1 MIRMIQ
7 SMSSGHA
14 KTYYTEALAK
24 SDYYIGGQELNGT
37 FQGRLSN
44 RLGIAGAVT
53 REAFFA
59 LCENRH
65 PANGQPLTPRTKK
78 DRKIGYDINFHVPKS
93 VSILNAL
100 AKDNHIIDAFRHCV
114 AATMREMEAQ
124 AKVRVRKGG
133 VSVDRDS
140 GELIWADFIHQTARP
155 VEGFAPDPHLHA
167 HCFVFNLAW
176 DETEQRLKAGKFR
189 EINKEIPYYKARF
202 HKRLADKLVE
212 LGYQV
217 RPTAKAFEVEGIPQE
232 VIALFS
238 KRTDAIGRVAKE
250 KGITNEKELRELGA
264 RTRAKKQ
271 QGLGMEELKAEW
283 KNQIAQ
289 LEQGRQAVDNP
300 PVRFSPQY
308 IKEHPDKETTLQACI
323 DYTMLHH
330 FERASVV
337 PFNTLATTALKHSI
351 GKLVSADEVTKG
363 LHSLPELIQVEDSG
377 QMMCTTKEVLR
388 EEQKMVSLARA
399 GKNSF
404 APMYEELP
412 EIKATGQQGQ
422 AIRHVL
428 QTSDMVSIVRGAAG
442 AGKTTLMTEAVKLI
456 GQSGKRVAVV
466 APTAMASRGVLRDE
480 GFAKAETVAAF
491 INNPAMQREINGQVL
506 WVDEAGMLGTKDMAA
521 LLEIT
526 TKQNARLVLGGDT
539 RQHASVVRGDALRIL
554 NTVAGI
560 SVAEVDKI
568 YRQKDE
574 AYRSAVA
581 DLSKGHIRD
590 GFTKLDAIG
599 AIKELSPQEGFK
611 LFLKDYMAAVKA
623 GKTALVIAPTHEQ
636 GERMTHEIRDY
647 LKAAGYIGKR
657 EVEVERLKSLNL
669 TAAQKTDWRNI
680 EKGFVVQFNQNQ
692 KGIQRGSKWQVA
704 MVREQQVAI
713 RDISGQEAALDL
725 SKPDQFDL
733 YQRIPIPVAK
743 GDKMRITRNG
753 FDRERKRMDN
763 GMVLDVISASKKSG
777 LVLQNPQSRM
787 IYRIGMDH
795 GNIAHAH
802 CVTSHVSQ
810 GKTVDEVFIAQPA
823 ATFPA
828 TNAKQFY
835 VSVSRAREKVHIYT
849 DDREELLLR
858 ASQTGDRAGALELVK
873 SVADKHLEYMKIQEL
888 EKSTEAVPHIEH
900 DKIRDRTP
908 DINQSYEDYEPGL

>member
-1 MIRMIQ
+1 MIRMVQ

-24 SDYYIGGQELNGT
+24 SDYYIDGQELNGT

-44 RLGIAGAVT
+44 RLGITGAVT
-53 REAFFA
+53 RDAFFA

-65 PANGQPLTPRTKK
+65 PATGQPLTPRTKK

-176 DETEQRLKAGKFR
+176 DAVENQVKAGKLR
-189 EINKEIPYYKARF
+189 EINRQMPYFQAVF
-202 HKRLADKLVE
+202 HKRLADSMVA
-212 LGYQV
+212 LGYRV
-217 RPTAKAFEVEGIPQE
+217 RSTNKSFEVEGIPPE
-232 VIALFS
+232 IIALFS

-250 KGITNEKELRELGA
+250 KGITDAKQLDELGA

-271 QGLGMEELKAEW
+271 QGLSMAELKAEW

-289 LEQGRQAVDNP
+289 LEQGRKAVDNP
-300 PVRFSPQY
+300 PVRFSPQL
-308 IKEHPDKETTLQACI
+308 IKKQPDKETSLQSCLK
-323 DYTMLHH
+323 YTMLHH

-337 PFNTLATTALKHSI
+337 PFSTLAATALKHSI
-351 GKLVSADEVTKG
+351 GQPVSVDDVTQS
-363 LHSLPELIQVEDSG
+363 LQALPELIQVEDSG

-404 APMYEELP
+404 APLYEELP

-456 GQSGKRVAVV
+456 GQSGKRVTVV

-491 INNPAMQREINGQVL
+491 INNPAMQQEIKGQVL

-521 LLEIT
+521 LLEIA

-554 NTVAGI
+554 NTIAGI
-560 SVAEVDKI
+560 DVAEVDKI
-568 YRQKDE
+568 YRQKDA

-581 DLSKGHIRD
+581 DLSKGNVPD
-590 GFTKLDAIG
+590 GFKKLDAIG
-599 AIKELSPQEGFK
+599 AIKELSSGEGLK
-611 LFLKDYMAAVKA
+611 PFLEDYMAAVRA
-623 GKTALVIAPTHEQ
+623 RKTVLVIAPTHEQ
-636 GERMTHEIRDY
+636 GERITHEMREC

-657 EVEVERLKSLNL
+657 ETTAERLKSLRL
-669 TAAQKTDWRNI
+669 TEAQKTDGRNF
-680 EKGFVVQFNQNQ
+680 EKGFVVQFNQNG
-692 KGIQRGSKWQVA
+692 KGIRRGSKWEIGDIK
-704 MVREQQVAI
+704 EQHVTIKDSNGKETQ
-713 RDISGQEAALDL
+713 LDL
-725 SKPDQFDL
+725 SKPELFEV
-733 YQRIPIPVAK
+733 YQRTTIPVAK
-743 GDKMRITRNG
+743 GDKIRITRNG
-753 FDRERKRMDN
+753 FDKERKRMDN
-763 GMVLDVISASKKSG
+763 GLVLDVISASKRNG
-777 LVLQNPQSRM
+777 LILQNRQSRM
-787 IYRIGMDH
+787 LYRIGMDH

-858 ASQTGDRAGALELVK
+858 ASQTGDRAGAMELVK
-873 SVADKHLEYMKIQEL
+873 AVSEKHLEYVKILEQ
-888 EKSTEAVPHIEH
+888 EKSAETVPQIEH
-900 DKIRDRTP
+900 DMIRDQTI
-908 DINQSYEDYEPGL
+908 DINQPYEDYEPI